1 MLNTERLCLGCM
13 NDNGGE
19 KICPICNYD
28 SSEKNPDEALPTK
41 FFLKD
46 RYLVGKLTYTN
57 GEGLTYI
64 GWDNASDTIINIK
77 EYFPAG
83 IAHRNPDKTV
93 AMVEGEEY
101 TFNEGLL
108 EFKDIKCHIMSA
120 ELPALVPVTDV
131 FEENGTVYSIETN
144 IPSISLNNFL
154 IKNGGTLKWEQARAL
169 FLPLID
175 TLKEMNDLGVIH
187 RGISADTVIV
197 GRDGKL
203 RINNYSVKKLRLTPS
218 PMQSQVYTGYA
229 AVEQYGF
236 EEMHTDTYTD
246 VYGLSATLFKVLI
259 GNVPPEATLRIQNDS
274 MSIPAK
280 FAEELPRQVLAALAN
295 GLQVLPE
302 NRTRDI
308 ETFKNQLVHGD
319 ISNTSVVRR
328 NTKSND
334 IASDSKA
341 SKEKANK
348 NGSSAKYVFISAIC
362 TALFFMAIAA
372 VLVFGVFKDDI
383 FKPETPSFSSE
394 ETQVNAPD
402 VDKIGDIDSGAEVTS
417 KLYTVPDLKGKS
429 YAEVLDNEE
438 YEMFEFAISNKT
450 FSDKYARGTICSQ
463 SIAPGGNGVVRDTK
477 IEVVISL
484 GPKEIEI
491 ANLAGL
497 TETDA
502 KIDLLKQGFIYE
514 NIEVLEK
521 YDDEATAGVVIA
533 QEPEANEKVN
543 TDIGVKIYI
552 NSYEGD
558 EESESS
564 STDSSDTEE

>member
-28 SSEKNPDEALPTK
+28 STTKNPEDALPTK
-41 FFLKD
+41 FFLKN
-46 RYLVGKLTYTN
+46 RYLVGKLTGTD

-64 GWDNASDTIINIK
+64 GWDNASDTIISIK

-83 IAHRNPDKTV
+83 LAHRNPDKTV
-93 AMVEGEEY
+93 SMVEGNEY
-101 TFNEGLL
+101 PFNESLL
-108 EFKDIKCHIMSA
+108 EFKDIKCNIMRA
-120 ELPALVPVTDV
+120 ELPALIPVTDV
-131 FEENGTVYSIETN
+131 FEENGTVYAIETS
-144 IPSISLNNFL
+144 IPSITLNNFL

-203 RINNYSVKKLRLTPS
+203 RISNYSVKNLRISSS
-218 PMQSQVYTGYA
+218 PIKSELYNGYA
-229 AVEQYGF
+229 AAEQYGF
-236 EEMHTDTYTD
+236 EDMHTDTYTD
-246 VYGLSATLFKVLI
+246 VYGLSATLFRVLI
-259 GNVPPEATLRIQNDS
+259 GTVPPEATARMQNDS

-308 ETFKNQLVHGD
+308 ETFKNQLVYGEIPHAPTVKRNAKSAEASSE
-319 ISNTSVVRR
+319 SNLKE
-328 NTKSND
+328 TK
-334 IASDSKA
+334 K
-341 SKEKANK
+341 K
-348 NGSSAKYVFISAIC
+348 NGSGKYVAISAGC
-362 TALFFMAIAA
+362 TALVFLIIAA
-372 VLVFGVFKDDI
+372 VLVFGVFKDEI
-383 FKPETPSFSSE
+383 FKPEEPGYSSE
-394 ETQVNAPD
+394 ETQVNAPE

-417 KLYTVPDLKGKS
+417 KLYTVPDLKGKL
-429 YAEVLDNEE
+429 YADIIEDDSL
-438 YEMFEFAISNKT
+438 EMFEFAISNKT
-450 FSDKYARGTICSQ
+450 FSDQYPKGAICSQ
-463 SIAPGGNGVVRDTK
+463 SIAPGGSGVVRDTK

-484 GPKEIEI
+484 GPKEIKI
-491 ANLAGL
+491 ANLKGL
-497 TETDA
+497 TEIDA
-502 KIDLLKQGFIYE
+502 KMELLKQGFLYD

-521 YDDEATAGVVIA
+521 YDEDSAPGVVIA
-533 QEPEANEKVN
+533 QEPEHSEKVN

-552 NSYEGD
+552 NSYEG
-558 EESESS
+558 EESSEDN
-564 STDSSDTEE
+564 DSSDNSSSDD